1 VNSVIPILLNGV
13 DHKPVSY
20 NVPLMQRDLRRLADT
35 KFDVIVVGAGF
46 YGVTTAWDAA
56 QRGLSVAIID
66 KDDFGAAT
74 SFNNLKTLHGGLRS
88 LQALNYPQM
97 RLFIQER
104 RALARILPHLVRP
117 LPFVVPTTRN
127 PRRSALVMRAAL
139 TLSDII
145 ARDRNEGLSDP
156 GTHLPD
162 SRIVSRDEAL
172 RLNPVIAPEG
182 VTGGAVWYDYQ
193 MVSTDR
199 VTLSFLL
206 SAIDAGAC
214 AANYVQAK
222 SFLQQ
227 DGRVT
232 GVHAEDRLTNET
244 FAVQS
249 SVVVN
254 CAGPWAAALLSDLP
268 VAAQG
273 APPPRLSRAMNI
285 VTRKVVNDHAC
296 GGLVNGRFLFMVPWR
311 DVSMLGTS
319 HDAHEGAADDLK
331 VSRWDLEAFLKD
343 ARVAFPH
350 ANLTAGDVRLI
361 HRGLL
366 PMISGE
372 GHRVN
377 LVKES
382 QVVDHA
388 RHGLPGL
395 VSMFGVRY
403 TTARHTAEQAVD
415 AVFRAMGHATPP
427 PCRTAETPLQGGS
440 ISHMDNFLK
449 AVALRDI
456 EGITPETLKRIAT
469 TYGTGYDRVLQ
480 MARDLPALGRPL
492 GRECDVIGAEILYA
506 ARREMALKLS
516 DAVVRRTEA
525 GAAGHP
531 GTDALERAGAI
542 MARAH
547 EWDDAR
553 MRSEIAEVETFFRL
567 PRD

>member
-1 VNSVIPILLNGV
+1 
-13 DHKPVSY
+13 
-20 NVPLMQRDLRRLADT
+20 MQRDLRRLADS

-88 LQALNYPQM
+88 LQALNLPQM
-97 RLFIQER
+97 RLFIRER

-117 LPFVVPTTRN
+117 LPFVVPTTYN
-127 PRRSALVMRAAL
+127 PRRSALFMRLAMAV
-139 TLSDII
+139 SDAI

-162 SRIVSRDEAL
+162 SRIVSREEAL
-172 RLNPVIAPEG
+172 RLNPVIAPNG

-193 MVSTDR
+193 MLSTDR

-206 SAIDAGAC
+206 SAVDAGAC

-222 SFLQQ
+222 RFLQEG
-227 DGRVT
+227 GRVT
-232 GVHAEDRLTNET
+232 GVKVEDELTKES
-244 FAVQS
+244 FAIRG

-254 CAGPWAAALLSDLP
+254 AAGPWAAGLLDGLP
-268 VAAQG
+268 NANQG
-273 APPPRLSRAMNI
+273 TPPPRLSRAMNV
-285 VTRKVVNDHAC
+285 VTRKIVETHAC
-296 GGLVNGRFLFMVPWR
+296 GGLVNGRYLFMVPWR
-311 DVSMLGTS
+311 DVSMVGTS
-319 HDAHEGAADDLK
+319 HDAHQGTADQLK

-343 ARVAFPH
+343 AREAFPN
-350 ANLTAGDVRLI
+350 ANLSAADVRLI

-372 GHRVN
+372 GSSVR

-382 QVVDHA
+382 RVVDHSK
-388 RHGLPGL
+388 HGLPGL

-403 TTARHTAEQAVD
+403 TTARQTAEEAVD
-415 AVFRAMGHATPP
+415 AVFRVMGHQTPP

-440 ISHMDNFLK
+440 INHMDNFLK
-449 AVALRDI
+449 AVMLRDVD
-456 EGITPETLKRIAT
+456 GIPAASLKRIAS

-480 MARDLPALGRPL
+480 MARDVPALGRPL
-492 GRECDVIGAEILYA
+492 GRGCEVLGAEILYA
-506 ARREMALKLS
+506 ARREMALKLA
-516 DAVVRRTEA
+516 DALIRRTEA
-525 GAAGHP
+525 GTAGHP
-531 GTDALERAGAI
+531 GTDAVERAAAI

-547 EWDDAR
+547 NWDEWR
-553 MRSEIAEVETFFRL
+553 TRNEIAEVETFFRL